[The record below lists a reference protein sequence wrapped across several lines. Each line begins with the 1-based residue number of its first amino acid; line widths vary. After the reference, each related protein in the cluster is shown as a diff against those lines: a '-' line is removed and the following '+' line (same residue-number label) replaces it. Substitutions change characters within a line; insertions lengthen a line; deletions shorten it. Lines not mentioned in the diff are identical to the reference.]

1 MIDENFY
8 QKKVDELKRSLQSKT
23 VFINESFSGGLFRTS
38 AKDNLN
44 TLSIY
49 HMLRGLEIDTDTETY
64 EILSIALP
72 KSATLFNEKVA
83 ETETA
88 EKIIFNQLD
97 YIVELTTNME
107 NQLASLFELIRK
119 QNTGE
124 KIEDPTILSDTLYK
138 KIIPILKDSKLD
150 FGTIKKSI
158 KAIQVSEALT
168 QQKMF
173 QNFIGFLKDE
183 IKKNKTGLKG
193 TVYNEIDNMNLKS
206 LEPSSF
212 KTNNI
217 NYLLVEPDIKSGLI
231 GDNVIQRISL
241 FLEKVI
247 ISMGLSDLKYI
258 SYKNNAYDYLKDVI
272 TSMTTYA
279 GIKPVVTPSIIEE
292 YKDVINKIGDILI
305 TPEIEKMT
313 TIYSKTITIP
323 SIQSLYISLLSS
335 MVLKLINYNYEE
347 IEKQEIAQKQNK
359 ENTVISEK
367 SRSTYVNIIN
377 TFDQLKESGFFEN
390 TKVFYETKKYTMK
403 EKEMIK
409 LLKMLFFKMGL
420 IKDFPAGY
428 LERGT
433 FDADILGNAV
443 RKFQASLKISRQG
456 IKVDGRIG
464 KNTRLALNASV
475 ELLKQKIGV
484 DSKVGENK
492 KTIVGNKAKSP
503 KQSVSVK
510 NQQQSVPVETQQSK
524 ANSNYSGGGSM
535 PNDIKSMK
543 IKTSPSDATSVSLN

>member
-8 QKKVDELKRSLQSKT
+8 QKKVDELKLSLQSKT

-64 EILSIALP
+64 KTLSIALP

-138 KIIPILKDSKLD
+138 QIIQIHKNSNLD
-150 FGTIKKSI
+150 FGNIKKSI
-158 KAIQVSEALT
+158 KDIQVSEASAEY
-168 QQKMF
+168 KMF
-173 QNFIGFLKDE
+173 KLFIGFLRDE
-183 IKKNKTGLKG
+183 ITKNKTGLKE

-206 LEPSSF
+206 LESSSF
-212 KTNNI
+212 TTNNI

-258 SYKNNAYDYLKDVI
+258 SYKKNAYDYLENVI
-272 TSMTTYA
+272 TNMTTSA
-279 GIKPVVTPSIIEE
+279 IKSPVVTPSLIKD
-292 YKDVINKIGDILI
+292 YKDIINEIGHILI
-305 TPEIEKMT
+305 EPEIDKMKS
-313 TIYSKTITIP
+313 IYSKTITIP

-335 MVLKLINYNYEE
+335 MVLKLINYNYKE
-347 IEKQEIAQKQNK
+347 IEKEEIAQKQNK
-359 ENTVISEK
+359 ENTVISK
-367 SRSTYVNIIN
+367 TKISKDFFTNFN
-377 TFDQLKESGFFEN
+377 GFKETGFFEN
-390 TKVFYETKKYTMK
+390 TKVFYENKRYTGN
-403 EKEMIK
+403 EKEMISW
-409 LLKMLFFKMGL
+409 LKWVLKDMGL
-420 IKDFPAGY
+420 IKIYKEGY
-428 LERGT
+428 LDRKT
-433 FDADILGNAV
+433 FDPDILGFAV
-443 RKFQASLKISRQG
+443 ENFQKSTKKGGEPLKA
-456 IKVDGRIG
+456 DGRVG
-464 KNTRLALNASV
+464 KDTRLALLAF
-475 ELLKQKIGV
+475 
-484 DSKVGENK
+484 
-492 KTIVGNKAKSP
+492 AKLAE
-503 KQSVSVK
+503 KFK
-510 NQQQSVPVETQQSK
+510 
-524 ANSNYSGGGSM
+524 
-535 PNDIKSMK
+535 
-543 IKTSPSDATSVSLN
+543 

>member
-8 QKKVDELKRSLQSKT
+8 QKKVDELKQSLQSTT
-23 VFINESFSGGLFRTS
+23 VFINESFSGGIFRTS

-44 TLSIY
+44 KLSIY
-49 HMLRGLEIDTDTETY
+49 HMLRGLEIDTSTEAYDT
-64 EILSIALP
+64 LSAALP
-72 KSATLFNEKVA
+72 KSAALFVESKA
-83 ETETA
+83 ETEFA
-88 EKIIFNQLD
+88 DKIIINQLD

-107 NQLASLFELIRK
+107 NQLATLFETIKK
-119 QNTGE
+119 QNVGE
-124 KIEDPTILSDTLYK
+124 KIEDPTILSDKLYK
-138 KIIPILKDSKLD
+138 QIIPILKDSKLD

-183 IKKNKTGLKG
+183 ITKNKTGLKG

-212 KTNNI
+212 TTNNI

-247 ISMGLSDLKYI
+247 NSMGLSDLKYI
-258 SYKNNAYDYLKDVI
+258 SYKNNAYDYLENVI

-279 GIKPVVTPSIIEE
+279 GIKPVVTPSLIKE
-292 YKDVINKIGDILI
+292 YKDVINQIGHILI
-305 TPEIEKMT
+305 EPEIDKMKS
-313 TIYSKTITIP
+313 IYSKTITIP

-347 IEKQEIAQKQNK
+347 IEKQKTDEKQNK
-359 ENTVISEK
+359 EKTVISEK
-367 SRSTYVNIIN
+367 ARSTYVNIIN
-377 TFDQLKESGFFEN
+377 TFDQLKESGFLEN
-390 TKVFYETKKYTMK
+390 TKVFYETKKYTLK

-409 LLKMLFFKMGL
+409 FLKTLFFKMGL

-443 RKFQASLKISRQG
+443 RKFQASLKISGQG

-475 ELLKQKIGV
+475 ELLNQKIEV
-484 DSKVGENK
+484 
-492 KTIVGNKAKSP
+492 KS
-503 KQSVSVK
+503 
-510 NQQQSVPVETQQSK
+510 
-524 ANSNYSGGGSM
+524 
-535 PNDIKSMK
+535 
-543 IKTSPSDATSVSLN
+543 